1 MTLTEEL
8 KMQRPFVAAVE
19 EAVVSIIATKA
30 RVEEALVGM
39 LARHGITRPQF
50 NILRILRGA
59 SPESLTCSTIN
70 ERLVEKNPDVTRL
83 LDRLEKAGLIERFR
97 GKEDRRNVH
106 SVITP
111 GGLRL
116 LGRISKEMLA
126 LEHDIMAQL
135 TPAEVKTLLLMLQ
148 KIRDQIRTLQ

>member
-1 MTLTEEL
+1 MTLKEEL

-39 LARHGITRPQF
+39 LEKHGITRPQF

-70 ERLVEKNPDVTRL
+70 GRLVEKNPDVTRL

-97 GKEDRRNVH
+97 GKVDRRNVH
-106 SVITP
+106 SLITP
-111 GGLRL
+111 KGLQILR
-116 LGRISKEMLA
+116 RIDKEMLD
-126 LEHDIMAQL
+126 LEYKIMAPL
-135 TPAEVKTLLLMLQ
+135 SPAEVQTLLLNLQ
-148 KIRDQIRTLQ
+148 RIRDQIRTLQ